1 MVERTFQVLLIASF
15 VAFSWLGFMVVH
27 EFGHVIAGALS
38 GATLS
43 RIVLH
48 PLQISWSMFAPNP
61 HPQFVAWGGL
71 VFGVLL
77 PLALLAL
84 ARVVR
89 APGVYLFQ
97 FFAGFCLVA
106 NGVYMLIDAFD
117 RSGDAGTLLH
127 HGASTWQI
135 LLFGVVATPLGFW
148 LWNGLGRHFGIPSGR
163 VSHGAALISVG
174 LLVVTIAIELF
185 LYKS

>member
-1 MVERTFQVLLIASF
+1 MRTFQVLLITTF
-15 VAFSWLGFMVVH
+15 IAFSWLGFIVVH
-27 EFGHVIAGALS
+27 EFGHVIVGALS

-61 HPQFVAWGGL
+61 HPQLVAWGGPVL
-71 VFGVLL
+71 GVLL
-77 PLALLAL
+77 PLALFAL
-84 ARVVR
+84 ARAFR
-89 APGVYLFQ
+89 SPGVYLFQ

-127 HGASTWQI
+127 RGASAWQI
-135 LLFGVVATPLGFW
+135 LLFGVVATPLGFR
-148 LWNGLGRHFGIPSGR
+148 LWHGLGRHFGIPSGR
-163 VSHGAALISVG
+163 VSHSAAFVSTG
-174 LLVVTIAIELF
+174 LLVVTVAIELL